1 MVFDTISPAFLSLT
15 SDLSLIDLII
25 AVKAGKFVKDALK
38 YAKDQ
43 IKQKHLEGKYLF
55 TPSPENLE
63 VIKSLENSVTY
74 KRAKELLSIHP
85 SFTLLR
91 LGLYINRL
99 NESDRKE
106 KTDEVRSKVYQKYG
120 PQGLHVISIASTG
133 ELDYVLDDLSEV
145 YQRIGDKIKIT
156 KLFNHIL
163 AKWGDITVF
172 VKKENSAEEINEKIK
187 DHVIRKD
194 PYFFVFSYGSAS
206 RAAYSTIAE
215 MDNSGFFTKNE
226 YIVQLRRKKKNEDY
240 AWVIEDTKKDIL
252 LDFE

>member
-1 MVFDTISPAFLSLT
+1 MEKIAFDKIGTDFLKFLSD
-15 SDLSLIDLII
+15 SSFIDLIS
-25 AVKAGKFVKDALK
+25 AVNAGKFIKDALK
-38 YAKDQ
+38 YAKDK
-43 IKQKHLEGKYLF
+43 IKQKHLEGEYLF

-187 DHVIRKD
+187 DHVINRKD
-194 PYFFVFSYGSAS
+194 PLFFCV
-206 RAAYSTIAE
+206 
-215 MDNSGFFTKNE
+215 
-226 YIVQLRRKKKNEDY
+226 
-240 AWVIEDTKKDIL
+240 L
-252 LDFE
+252 LWFCV